1 MVICLAN
8 VGTYTM
14 TMDGMGMVVQP
25 YGHPKSSMLTVRR
38 YEFGRPKSVFR
49 NLQGIW
55 KTISAISGEE
65 RPVFNPPKIDRCHCF
80 FGGGELANQGH
91 IA

>member
-25 YGHPKSSMLTVRR
+25 YSHPKSSILTVRR
-38 YEFGRPKSVFR
+38 YEFGRPNSLFR

-55 KTISAISGEE
+55 KTISAIAGEG
-65 RPVFNPPKIDRCHCF
+65 RVFYQNNR
-80 FGGGELANQGH
+80 AN
-91 IA
+91 

>member
-1 MVICLAN
+1 MVICMAN
-8 VGTYTM
+8 VGTYATM

-25 YGHPKSSMLTVRR
+25 YSHPKSSILTVRR
-38 YEFGRPKSVFR
+38 YEFGRPKNLCR

-55 KTISAISGEE
+55 KTISAIAGEG
-65 RPVFNPPKIDRCHCF
+65 RAVFNPPKI
-80 FGGGELANQGH
+80 ANQGH